1 MYIMNHMSN
10 NPVTI
15 NPDTS
20 ISEAKEIVSAKNF
33 RHLPVTDE
41 QGKMVGMVTDRDLR
55 SAYPST
61 VLTEEEKQACI
72 AKISEKPVHAIMSTK
87 FVTLTPVSTLDDAL
101 FLLDRDKV
109 GALPVLDESGKIV
122 GIFSIRDLIKAY
134 KELYGV
140 GEKGSSLVVVE
151 DDGQPHPLTRITQ
164 TLEEHAIDFTR
175 LVKPQQ
181 TNTKDSAGFIY
192 IRVNTFNLHAVHNAL
207 EESGFTL
214 VTPGTNN

>member
-1 MYIMNHMSN
+1 MYIMNHMSK

-15 NPDTS
+15 RPDTS
-20 ISEAKEIVSAKNF
+20 ISEAREIVSSNNF

-61 VLTEEEKQACI
+61 VLSEEEKQASI
-72 AKISEKPVHAIMSTK
+72 VKISEKPVSAIMSTK
-87 FVTLTPVSTLDDAL
+87 FVSLTPISTLDDAL
-101 FLLDRDKV
+101 FLLDREKV
-109 GALPVLDESGKIV
+109 GAIPVLEESGKIV
-122 GIFSIRDLIKAY
+122 GIFSIRDLIKAN

-164 TLEEHAIDFTR
+164 TLEEHGIDFTR

-181 TNTKDSAGFIY
+181 TDANNSTGFIY